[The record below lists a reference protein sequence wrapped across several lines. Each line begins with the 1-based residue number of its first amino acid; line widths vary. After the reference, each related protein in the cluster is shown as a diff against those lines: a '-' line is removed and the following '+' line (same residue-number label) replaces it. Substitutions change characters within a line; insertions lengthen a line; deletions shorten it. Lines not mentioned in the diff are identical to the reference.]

1 MLLVSRKGSNA
12 GLQQNAFD
20 PKKQV
25 TLSDSIHTQMCERR
39 RGTLIRNSGAG
50 ETNDWEPGGWLP
62 EPGVGLREAGQG
74 CFWSDRRVFYL
85 IVVVFAFVKTF
96 KMNVLTAYNMHLSKA
111 YLRRKQSIKSKPK

>member
-1 MLLVSRKGSNA
+1 MLLVSWKGSNA

-74 CFWSDRRVFYL
+74 CFWSDRRVFCL
-85 IVVVFAFVKTF
+85 IVVVFAFVKMF